1 MDSKQIFIVTSGCYS
16 DYSIR
21 AVFSTKEAAETYC
34 KFHGPVEYDFERH
47 QVETWDVDADGV
59 VLPVGKQAYEVVL
72 SRDGVYSATKELSY
86 ARELDSRGRVEF
98 YPAGTHWPAY
108 APSEMASQ
116 QFIFTYALARDAQ
129 HAVKIVAERRAW
141 LLATNQWPAPTE
153 TRRTG
158 AAQAIETFEWP
169 ETCA

>member
-1 MDSKQIFIVTSGCYS
+1 MSTKQIFIVTSGCYS

-34 KFHGPVEYDFERH
+34 AFHGPVEYDFDRH
-47 QVETWDVDADGV
+47 QVEVWDVDVDGV

-72 SRDGVYSATKELSY
+72 SRDGVYSATKAMSY
-86 ARELDSRGRVEF
+86 DRERDARGHVKF
-98 YPAGTHWPAY
+98 YPVGTHWPAY
-108 APSEMASQ
+108 APSEMANQ

-141 LLATNQWPAPTE
+141 LLATNQWPVVHDVKHDGYAE
-153 TRRTG
+153 MI
-158 AAQAIETFEWP
+158 ASFEWP
-169 ETCA
+169 ETCV